1 MSFTPKFFA
10 REIIISPQKKINP
23 VGFDI
28 SIITEKNLYDLN
40 DRKVSIHWLL
50 IHYFQWLKEKYN
62 PPNKK
67 ILLNRRYD
75 EPVSI
80 YSRFVGMTI

>member
-28 SIITEKNLYDLN
+28 SIITEKNLYDLKRQKSFN
-40 DRKVSIHWLL
+40 TLVINTLFSMVEGKV
-50 IHYFQWLKEKYN
+50 
-62 PPNKK
+62 
-67 ILLNRRYD
+67 
-75 EPVSI
+75 
-80 YSRFVGMTI
+80 